1 MNDLLRTVSYFTSI
15 GQSLSAFHVWQ
26 YLYRPS
32 REWSVGEVKK
42 ALEDARAL
50 SERDGRF
57 VLKGYEEIFDKEHDM
72 YLDSDRKF
80 RKARRIASLVSMI
93 PGVRAVSV
101 CNSLAWES
109 TKRKSDTD
117 FLVICRPGRLW
128 LARFLAVGP
137 LILLRRRPGERA
149 VDPVDFTFFVSDRAL
164 DLSSLAIDGEDPYLA
179 YWVASL
185 IPLIDDGVISE
196 FCDRNAWVREILP
209 NVSWRELAR
218 FRKPRAVGLPFSV
231 PHGALG
237 WLEQHAKRL
246 SHKRFPEQIRSK
258 MNKSSHV
265 IVNDDMLKFHVHDD
279 RVQIRDNWQ
288 KIYEQLS

>member
-1 MNDLLRTVSYFTSI
+1 MQDLLRTVAYFTST
-15 GQSLSAFHVWQ
+15 GQSLSAFDVWQ
-26 YLYRPS
+26 YLYQPVKS
-32 REWSVGEVKK
+32 WTVGEVAL

-57 VLKGYEEIFDKEHDM
+57 VLKGHEEIFDNEHHM

-80 RKARRIASLVSMI
+80 RKARRIASMVSLI

-109 TKRKSDTD
+109 TKEKSDTD
-117 FLVICRPGRLW
+117 FLVVCKPGHLW

-137 LILLRRRPGERA
+137 LILLKRRPGERSR
-149 VDPVDFTFFVSDRAL
+149 DPVDFTFFVSDRAM
-164 DLSSLAIDGEDPYLA
+164 DLSKLAIEGDDPYLA

-185 IPLIDDGVISE
+185 VPLIDDGVME
-196 FCDRNAWVREILP
+196 KFCNENEWAYRILP
-209 NVSWRELAR
+209 NATQRQVAR
-218 FRKPRAVGLPFSV
+218 FRRPRAWSMPFTISSEILKSSE
-231 PHGALG
+231 GI
-237 WLEQHAKRL
+237 AKRL
-246 SHKRFPEQIRSK
+246 SEKRFPTQIREQ

-279 RVQIRDNWQ
+279 RVQIRDNW
-288 KIYEQLS
+288 KKLYEQLS